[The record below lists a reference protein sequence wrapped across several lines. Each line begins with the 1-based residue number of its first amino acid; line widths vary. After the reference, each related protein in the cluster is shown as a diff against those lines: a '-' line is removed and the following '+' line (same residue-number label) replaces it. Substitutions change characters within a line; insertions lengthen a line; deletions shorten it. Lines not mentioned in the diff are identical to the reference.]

1 MLGVFLD
8 CIIMGVSKDPSVM
21 CFVFTQCLQL
31 LGRGGTD
38 LASLM
43 ATDG

>member
-1 MLGVFLD
+1 MIVLFLD
-8 CIIMGVSKDPSVM
+8 CVIVGVSNEPSSL

-43 ATDG
+43 ASDG